1 MVKFVSDLQSEPMDI
16 LQTIQTRQSVR
27 KYSSAP
33 VEREKLERCLEAA
46 RLAPS
51 ACNAQPW
58 KFIVVDKPDLK
69 KEVAGAAK
77 HMGFGMNRFVDDAP
91 VIIAIVMEPANFTSE
106 FGSKVK
112 RKHYPLIDI
121 GIAAEHFCLQA
132 TAEGLG
138 TCMLGWLNEKKVKKA
153 LNIPSMRRVPL
164 LISLGYPATD
174 KQKSRKRKPLDKI
187 VSYNAY

>member
-1 MVKFVSDLQSEPMDI
+1 MDI